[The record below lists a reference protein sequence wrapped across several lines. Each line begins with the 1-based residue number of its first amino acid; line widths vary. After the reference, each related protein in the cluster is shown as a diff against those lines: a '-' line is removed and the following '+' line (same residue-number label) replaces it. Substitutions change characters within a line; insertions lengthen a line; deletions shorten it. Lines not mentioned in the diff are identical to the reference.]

1 MKTFQFKEAQRYS
14 ECKIFEGYLQLE
26 NEERENALSELKPA
40 LENFISDK
48 NDLVHDASRLG
59 FCWYQNNLM
68 PGNFVGLTWLKEK
81 KLAIQVTPKFQDMDY
96 LSMYLKCTENST
108 VAEHLGNVFFCWP
121 EQEPIEVKEAQD
133 FLWFIIGIFLQST
146 HKLCLRHLRKNFIR
160 TDENLIGKTK
170 GRVLFSS
177 HIRENI
183 VKARP
188 DRIYSQFQIISD
200 NCRENQ
206 ILVAALEKCVQYI
219 ARNSNFNKG
228 SYSKLWDWSRVIRAS
243 LSNVDLKPITNRDFL
258 NIRYKGNYSSYK
270 EPHQYAKM
278 ILNML
283 GADPT
288 QELKEEESKKVKIHP
303 FAICMYE
310 LFERYCEVLLRDKY
324 SDLWAGY
331 GLGEGNDL
339 GDEAKARPDF
349 LIKNRKYIL
358 DAKYKGHKTEYKF
371 SDYKEDLKQMAWYSR
386 HKYVL
391 EELGMTGDKQ
401 DYPEKM
407 FLLYPEISDI
417 GNPPINLD
425 FAINAS
431 ESIPFLFKIKV
442 PVPRKK
448 NS

>member
-219 ARNSNFNKG
+219 ARNSN
-228 SYSKLWDWSRVIRAS
+228 
-243 LSNVDLKPITNRDFL
+243 
-258 NIRYKGNYSSYK
+258 
-270 EPHQYAKM
+270 
-278 ILNML
+278 
-283 GADPT
+283 
-288 QELKEEESKKVKIHP
+288 
-303 FAICMYE
+303 
-310 LFERYCEVLLRDKY
+310 
-324 SDLWAGY
+324 
-331 GLGEGNDL
+331 
-339 GDEAKARPDF
+339 
-349 LIKNRKYIL
+349 
-358 DAKYKGHKTEYKF
+358 
-371 SDYKEDLKQMAWYSR
+371 
-386 HKYVL
+386 
-391 EELGMTGDKQ
+391 
-401 DYPEKM
+401 
-407 FLLYPEISDI
+407 
-417 GNPPINLD
+417 
-425 FAINAS
+425 
-431 ESIPFLFKIKV
+431 
-442 PVPRKK
+442 
-448 NS
+448 